1 MRIVEI
7 LKGMR
12 WYILILGA
20 AVLLGCGGGGGG
32 SASGSLTIGG
42 DAGAV
47 EALEALAAA
56 FSEVEAGTTFNFVSG
71 GDSTS
76 GVESTTEGSFDL
88 GGISRPLKATE
99 AGAGVQSMAFAMDRV
114 LIIVNPG
121 VPVAELTSQQ
131 IQEVFTGLA
140 SARNL
145 ENWSSVGGPDS
156 AIDLFI
162 RDEAASATGGLRR
175 GSTIGRDRFAPW
187 AQVLA
192 TDSDMM
198 TSVANGPNAIG
209 YVSYSAARRGDL
221 SSVKVLLIDGQ
232 DPEDPGSDYPLS
244 IEISVAYLPD
254 NAAKLQPF
262 LDFITTLEAQELLSG
277 KGLEPIN

>member
-1 MRIVEI
+1 MKVI
-7 LKGMR
+7 R
-12 WYILILGA
+12 WCIPILGA
-20 AVLLGCGGGGGG
+20 IVLLGCGGGGNGG
-32 SASGSLTIGG
+32 TSETITIGG
-42 DAGAV
+42 DPGALG
-47 EALEALAAA
+47 ALEALAAP
-56 FSEVEAGTTFNFVSG
+56 FTEVEAGTTFSFVSG

-99 AGAGVQSMAFAMDRV
+99 AGAGVQSIPFARDRV

-156 AIDLFI
+156 AIELFI

-187 AQVLA
+187 AQVLT

-198 TSVANGPNAIG
+198 TSVANEPNAIG
-209 YVSYSAARRGDL
+209 YVSFSAAGRGDL

-232 DPEDPGSDYPLS
+232 DPRRPGERLPFVHRDFSGLS
-244 IEISVAYLPD
+244 P
-254 NAAKLQPF
+254 
-262 LDFITTLEAQELLSG
+262 
-277 KGLEPIN
+277 

>member
-1 MRIVEI
+1 MKVI
-7 LKGMR
+7 R
-12 WYILILGA
+12 WCILILGA
-20 AVLLGCGGGGGG
+20 IVLLGCGGGGNGG
-32 SASGSLTIGG
+32 TSETITIGG
-42 DAGAV
+42 DPGALR
-47 EALEALAAA
+47 ALEALAAP
-56 FSEVEAGTTFNFVSG
+56 FTEVEAGTTFSFVSG
-71 GDSTS
+71 GGSTS
-76 GVESTTEGSFDL
+76 GVDSTTEGSFDL
-88 GGISRPLKATE
+88 GGIARPLKATE
-99 AGAGVQSMAFAMDRV
+99 AGAGVQSMAFAKDRV
-114 LIIVNPG
+114 LIIVNPN

-145 ENWSSVGGPDS
+145 ENWSSVGGPDA

-162 RDEAASATGGLRR
+162 RDESASATDGLRR

-198 TSVANGPNAIG
+198 SGVANGPNAIG

-232 DPEDPGSDYPLS
+232 DPEDAGSDYPLS
-244 IEISVAYLPD
+244 IEIAVAYLPD
-254 NAAKLQPF
+254 NTAKVQPF
-262 LDFITTLEAQELLSG
+262 LDFITTSGAQELLSEM
-277 KGLEPIN
+277 GLEPIN